1 MKIKLIV
8 LSMFLLL
15 AYGCASAP
23 LRIETD
29 MTGKE
34 YQVLG
39 TGEGSSTG
47 IMLLN
52 FIPIGQNDRFQTAY
66 RNAVMSMGGDA
77 LLNPVIT
84 EHWFWAYVLNGYTTT
99 IRGTV
104 IKIKYKDASSEKSS
118 GKPSQADSPA
128 RIENLK
134 KLRDAGT
141 ITQEEY
147 DKKRKDILDAM

>member
-1 MKIKLIV
+1 MKIKMIILGMS
-8 LSMFLLL
+8 LML

-23 LRIETD
+23 LKIETD

-34 YQVLG
+34 YQVMG

-47 IMLLN
+47 IMLFN
-52 FIPIGQNDRFQTAY
+52 VIPIGQNDRFVTAY

-77 LLNPVIT
+77 LLNPTIT
-84 EHWFWAYVLNGYTTT
+84 ERWFWAYVLNGYTTT

-104 IKIKYKDASSEKSS
+104 IKIKNKDASSEKSS
-118 GKPSQADSPA
+118 GKPSQANSAD
-128 RIENLK
+128 RLEKLK
-134 KLRDAGT
+134 NLRDSGM

-147 DKKRKDILDAM
+147 DKKRKEILDAM